1 MSEISRYLQTPMS
14 IQTMNKTVPPFANRV
29 LNVDESLTVA
39 TFARMGELKR
49 RGADL
54 ISLVAGEPDFDT
66 PGNVKDAA
74 IQAIAKGCTK
84 YTAPAS
90 GLPELRQAI
99 AQKLKRENNLDYEPS
114 QIVVTCGAKQVI
126 FDAVVALIN
135 PGDEA
140 IISAPYWVSYADQ
153 VRLMGGRPVILKT
166 SEETGF
172 RMTPRALADAI
183 TPRTKFILLN
193 SPCNPTGEV
202 YTHDALGALA
212 DVIADA
218 GIFVISDE
226 IYEKII
232 YDPAEH
238 HSIAAVHPGVGSRT
252 LLVNGFSKAYA
263 MTGWRVGYGAGPPEL
278 MRLIARVQSQETT
291 NTCTISQYAAIE
303 ALNGTQESVETMRN
317 AFQVRRDLIVARLNR
332 MPGVTCRLPQGAF
345 YAFPNVSDLYGDRVR
360 NDVELANYLLEE
372 AETGCVPGSGFGSGD
387 HLRFSYAASLPM
399 IREAMDRIEDAL
411 NRM

>member
-1 MSEISRYLQTPMS
+1 MS
-14 IQTMNKTVPPFANRV
+14 IHTMNKAVPTFSNRV
-29 LNVDESLTVA
+29 LDVDESLTVA

-66 PGNVKDAA
+66 PANVKKAA
-74 IQAIAKGCTK
+74 IRAIDKGYTK

-90 GLPELRQAI
+90 GLPELRLAI
-99 AQKLKRENNLDYEPS
+99 AQKLKRENNLEYDPS

-140 IISAPYWVSYADQ
+140 IIPSPFWVSYADQ
-153 VRLMGGRPVILKT
+153 VRLMGGRPVISHT

-172 RMTPRALADAI
+172 RLTPHALANAI
-183 TPRTKFILLN
+183 TSRTKIIFLN

-202 YTHDALGALA
+202 YTPGELGALG

-232 YDPAEH
+232 YDPARH
-238 HSIAAVHPGVGSRT
+238 VSIAAAHPGAGCRT
-252 LLVNGFSKAYA
+252 LVVNGFSKAYA
-263 MTGWRVGYGAGPPEL
+263 MTGWRVGYGAGPPDL

-303 ALNGTQESVETMRN
+303 ALTGTRENVETMRD
-317 AFQVRRDLIVARLNR
+317 AFQERRDQIVARLNR
-332 MPGVTCRLPQGAF
+332 MPGVSCRLPQGAF
-345 YAFPNVSDLYGDRVR
+345 YAFPNVSGLYGERVR
-360 NDVELANYLLEE
+360 NDVELTNYLLDE
-372 AETGCVPGSGFGSGD
+372 AMTGCVPGSGFGSGD

-399 IREAMDRIEDAL
+399 IHEAMDRVEDAVS
-411 NRM
+411 RI

>member
-1 MSEISRYLQTPMS
+1 MS
-14 IQTMNKTVPPFANRV
+14 IHTMNKAVPPFSNRV
-29 LNVDESLTVA
+29 LDVDESLTVA
-39 TFARMGELKR
+39 TFARMGDLKR

-66 PGNVKDAA
+66 PANVKKAA
-74 IQAIAKGCTK
+74 IQAIDKGYTK

-99 AQKLKRENNLDYEPS
+99 AQKLKRENNLDYDPS

-140 IISAPYWVSYADQ
+140 IIPSPFWVSYADQ
-153 VRLMGGRPVILKT
+153 VRLMGGRPVISPT

-172 RMTPRALADAI
+172 RLTPHALAKVI
-183 TPRTKFILLN
+183 TSRTKIIFLN

-202 YTHDALGALA
+202 YTPGELGAIG

-226 IYEKII
+226 IYEKIV
-232 YDPAEH
+232 YDPARH
-238 HSIAAVHPGVGSRT
+238 VSIAAAHPGAGCRT
-252 LLVNGFSKAYA
+252 LVVNGFSKAYA
-263 MTGWRVGYGAGPPEL
+263 MTGWRVGYGAGPPDL

-303 ALNGTQESVETMRN
+303 ALTGTQENVETMRN
-317 AFQVRRDLIVARLNR
+317 AFQERRDLIVARLNR
-332 MPGVTCRLPQGAF
+332 MPGVSCRLPQGAF
-345 YAFPNVSDLYGDRVR
+345 YAFPNVSGLYGERVR
-360 NDVELANYLLEE
+360 NDVELANYLLDE
-372 AETGCVPGSGFGSGD
+372 AMTGCVPGSGFGSGD

-399 IREAMDRIEDAL
+399 IHEAMDRVEDAVS
-411 NRM
+411 RI

>member
-1 MSEISRYLQTPMS
+1 MS
-14 IQTMNKTVPPFANRV
+14 IQTMNRTVSPFSSRV
-29 LNVDESLTVA
+29 LDVDESLTVA

-66 PGNVKDAA
+66 PANVKKAA
-74 IQAIAKGCTK
+74 IEAINKGCTK

-99 AQKLKRENNLDYEPS
+99 ARKLKRENNLDYDPS

-140 IISAPYWVSYADQ
+140 IIPSPFWVSYADQ

-166 SEETGF
+166 SGETGF
-172 RMTPRALADAI
+172 RLTPRALANAI
-183 TPRTKFILLN
+183 TPRTKIILLN

-202 YTHDALGALA
+202 YTHGELGALG

-232 YDPAEH
+232 YEPARH
-238 HSIAAVHPGVGSRT
+238 VSIAAVHPGAGCRT
-252 LLVNGFSKAYA
+252 LIVNGFSKAYA

-278 MRLIARVQSQETT
+278 MRLIAKVQSQETT

-303 ALNGTQESVETMRN
+303 ALTGTQERVETMRA
-317 AFQVRRDLIVARLNR
+317 AFRERRDLIVARLNR
-332 MPGVTCRLPQGAF
+332 LPGVTCRLPQGAF
-345 YAFPNVSDLYGDRVR
+345 YAFPNVSGLYGERVR
-360 NDVELANYLLEE
+360 NDVELTDYLLEE
-372 AETGCVPGSGFGSGD
+372 AMTGCVPGSGFGSGD
-387 HLRFSYAASLPM
+387 HLRFSYAASLPT
-399 IREAMDRIEDAL
+399 IHEAMDRIEDAVS
-411 NRM
+411 RI

>member
-1 MSEISRYLQTPMS
+1 MS
-14 IQTMNKTVPPFANRV
+14 IQTMNKTASPFSDRV
-29 LNVDESLTVA
+29 LGVDESLTVA

-49 RGADL
+49 EGADL

-66 PGNVKDAA
+66 PENIKKAA
-74 IQAIAKGCTK
+74 IQAIERGCTK

-99 AQKLKRENNLDYEPS
+99 AHKLKRENNLDYDPS

-140 IISAPYWVSYADQ
+140 IIPSPFWVSYADQ
-153 VRLMGGRPVILKT
+153 VRLMGGRPVILRT
-166 SEETGF
+166 SGESGF
-172 RMTPRALADAI
+172 RLTPRALADAI
-183 TPRTKFILLN
+183 TSRTKVILLN

-202 YTHDALGALA
+202 YTPGELCAIA

-232 YDPAEH
+232 YDPARH
-238 HSIAAVHPGVGSRT
+238 VSIAAVHPDVVRRT
-252 LLVNGFSKAYA
+252 LIVNGFSKAYA

-278 MRLIARVQSQETT
+278 MRLIAKVQSQETT

-303 ALNGTQESVETMRN
+303 ALTGTQESVDAMRDE
-317 AFQVRRDLIVARLNR
+317 FRKRRDLIVERLNCL
-332 MPGVTCRLPQGAF
+332 PGVSCRLPQGAF
-345 YAFPNVSDLYGDRVR
+345 YAFPDVAGLFGERVR

-372 AETGCVPGSGFGSGD
+372 AMTGCVPGSGFGSGN

-399 IREAMDRIEDAL
+399 LHEAMDRIEDAVS
-411 NRM
+411 RI

>member
-1 MSEISRYLQTPMS
+1 MPVRKMNRTATPFS
-14 IQTMNKTVPPFANRV
+14 NRV
-29 LNVDESLTVA
+29 LDVDESLTVA

-49 RGADL
+49 AGADL

-66 PGNVKDAA
+66 PGHIKDAA
-74 IQAIAKGCTK
+74 IQAITDGHTK

-90 GLPELRQAI
+90 GLPELRRAI
-99 AQKLKRENNLDYEPS
+99 AQKLKQENDLDYDPS

-140 IISAPYWVSYADQ
+140 IIPSPFWVSYADQ
-153 VRLMGGRPVILKT
+153 VKLMGGRPVILKT

-172 RMTPRALADAI
+172 RLTPRALADAI
-183 TPRTKFILLN
+183 TPRTKFVLLN

-202 YTHDALGALA
+202 YTPDELGALA
-212 DVIADA
+212 DVIVDA

-232 YDPAEH
+232 YDPARH
-238 HSIAAVHPGVGSRT
+238 VSIGAARPEAGCRT

-278 MRLIARVQSQETT
+278 MHLIARVQSQETT

-303 ALNGTQESVETMRN
+303 ALTGRQESVETMRT
-317 AFQVRRDLIVARLNR
+317 AFQERRDLIVRRLNR
-332 MPGVTCRLPQGAF
+332 LPGVSCRLPQGAF
-345 YAFPNVSDLYGDRVR
+345 YAFPNVSGLYGDRVR
-360 NDVELANYLLEE
+360 NDVELANYLLED
-372 AETGCVPGSGFGSGD
+372 AGTGCVPGSGFGAGD
-387 HLRFSYAASLPM
+387 HLRFSYAASLPT
-399 IREAMDRIEDAL
+399 IREAMDRIENAVS
-411 NRM
+411 RI